1 MARSG
6 QRKCLNC
13 GEIFDPD
20 CRNMGRQHHC
30 SKPECRRA
38 SKAAAQAAWLAKP
51 QNSDYFSGPTQV
63 ARVRAWRAAH
73 PGYGRGRRQA
83 SPALQDGLPVQM
95 IDLIEETPD
104 RGELPEM
111 PALQDALP
119 PLEPMLTGLIA
130 HVFGFALQDDID
142 QIKVRLVQIGT
153 DITHRSHRHED
164 RQTSAAP
171 RARAQ
176 HPRTI

>member
-1 MARSG
+1 MAKSG

-13 GEIFDPD
+13 GDIFDPD
-20 CRNMGRQHHC
+20 CRNVGRQHYC

-63 ARVRAWRAAH
+63 ARVQVWRAAN
-73 PGYGRGRRQA
+73 PGYGRARRKVSA
-83 SPALQDGLPVQM
+83 ALQDTLPAQV
-95 IDLIEETPD
+95 IDSIDETPNH
-104 RGELPEM
+104 GEIPKV

-119 PLEPMLTGLIA
+119 PLDLMVTGLIA

-142 QIKVRLVQIGT
+142 MAMARLVQLGS
-153 DITHRSHRHED
+153 DITNRSRHHED

-171 RARAQ
+171 
-176 HPRTI
+176 

>member
-1 MARSG
+1 MAKSG

-13 GEIFDPD
+13 GDIFDPD
-20 CRNMGRQHHC
+20 CRNVGRQHYC

-63 ARVRAWRAAH
+63 ARVQAWRAAN
-73 PGYGRGRRQA
+73 PGYGRARRKVSA
-83 SPALQDGLPVQM
+83 ALQDTLPAQV
-95 IDLIEETPD
+95 IDSIDETHD
-104 RGELPEM
+104 HGEIPKV

-119 PLEPMLTGLIA
+119 PLDLMVTGLIA

-142 QIKVRLVQIGT
+142 MAMARLVQLGS
-153 DITHRSHRHED
+153 DITNRSRHHED

-171 RARAQ
+171 
-176 HPRTI
+176 

>member
-1 MARSG
+1 MAKSG

-13 GEIFDPD
+13 GDIFDPD
-20 CRNMGRQHHC
+20 CRNAVRQHYC

-63 ARVRAWRAAH
+63 ARVQAWRAAH
-73 PGYGRGRRQA
+73 PGYGRARRKVSA
-83 SPALQDGLPVQM
+83 ALQDTLPVQV
-95 IDLIEETPD
+95 IDSIDETPD
-104 RGELPEM
+104 RGEMPLL
-111 PALQDALP
+111 PALQDTLP
-119 PLEPMLTGLIA
+119 PLNLMVTGLIA

-142 QIKVRLVQIGT
+142 MTMARLVQLGS
-153 DITHRSHRHED
+153 DITNRSHHHED

-171 RARAQ
+171 
-176 HPRTI
+176 

>member
-1 MARSG
+1 MAKSG

-13 GEIFDPD
+13 GDIFDPD
-20 CRNMGRQHHC
+20 CRNVGRQHYC

-63 ARVRAWRAAH
+63 ARVQAWRAAN
-73 PGYGRGRRQA
+73 PGYGRARRKVSA
-83 SPALQDGLPVQM
+83 ALQDTLPAQV
-95 IDLIEETPD
+95 IDSIDETPD
-104 RGELPEM
+104 HGEIPKV

-119 PLEPMLTGLIA
+119 PLDLMVTGLIA

-142 QIKVRLVQIGT
+142 MAMARLVQLGS
-153 DITHRSHRHED
+153 DITNRSRHHED

-171 RARAQ
+171 
-176 HPRTI
+176 

>member
-1 MARSG
+1 MAKSG

-13 GEIFDPD
+13 GDIFDPD
-20 CRNMGRQHHC
+20 CRNLGRQHYC

-51 QNSDYFSGPTQV
+51 QNGDYFSGPTQV
-63 ARVRAWRAAH
+63 ARVQAWRAAN
-73 PGYGRGRRQA
+73 PGYGRARRKVSA
-83 SPALQDGLPVQM
+83 ALQDTLPAQV
-95 IDLIEETPD
+95 IDSIDETPD
-104 RGELPEM
+104 RGEIPKV

-119 PLEPMLTGLIA
+119 PLESMLTGLIA

-142 QIKVRLVQIGT
+142 MAMARLVQLGS
-153 DITHRSHRHED
+153 DITNRSRHHED

-171 RARAQ
+171 
-176 HPRTI
+176 